1 MRRKRKCLCCGKEF
15 TASSGIQKYCSVDC
29 AKAAKQAR
37 KRKRANLLGA
47 VEQVADLS
55 QVEYLTISKAATLM
69 GCSRQYVYKL
79 VRQGRLRASRLSNR
93 MSYIR
98 RADIE
103 ALLAVS
109 PYTRVIPY
117 QRPKPADACC
127 KSKRQA
133 EGDQA
138 EEKETKRRETDG
150 KGTDGGGTI
159 EPLEFYSAED
169 VMRLYKINRTWLYT
183 CAKRYGIRTCRIAGH
198 TYYDKRD
205 IDEYFG
211 TALDYSDI
219 DEWLTAEE
227 VRKRCH
233 VTKSSFRTSVYRHK
247 IPTKLEYGITY
258 YSKRHVDNLYKPDL
272 LADKNYCTTEE
283 ACNILGV
290 TSANLHHIV
299 RRHGIITERVGVRNL
314 LLRSDVVRASEER
327 REQGLCKPNAES
339 IPARA
344 GTPKMSTKT
353 K

>member
-1 MRRKRKCLCCGKEF
+1 M
-15 TASSGIQKYCSVDC
+15 ASSGIQKYCSVDC
-29 AKAAKQAR
+29 AEAAKQVR
-37 KRKRANLLGA
+37 KRKRAHLLME

-79 VRQGRLRASRLSNR
+79 VGQGRLRASRLSNR

-109 PYTRVIPY
+109 PYTRVILC
-117 QRPKPADACC
+117 QRPKPAAA
-127 KSKRQA
+127 KRQA
-133 EGDQA
+133 EENRA
-138 EEKETKRRETDG
+138 KRKEKEERETN
-150 KGTDGGGTI
+150 

-183 CAKRYGIRTCRIAGH
+183 CAKRHGIRTCRIAGH

-205 IDEYFG
+205 IDEFFG
-211 TALDYSDI
+211 TAVDCSSI

-227 VRKRCH
+227 VRQRCH

-272 LADKNYCTTEE
+272 LADKNYCTTAE

-339 IPARA
+339 IPER
-344 GTPKMSTKT
+344 GKTPKMSTKM

>member
-1 MRRKRKCLCCGKEF
+1 MRRRRKCLYCGKEF

-29 AKAAKQAR
+29 AEAAKQAR
-37 KRKRANLLGA
+37 KRKRAHLLRE
-47 VEQVADLS
+47 VEQVVDLS
-55 QVEYLTISKAATLM
+55 QVEYLTISKAATVM

-79 VRQGRLRASRLSNR
+79 VGQGRLRASRLSNR

-109 PYTRVIPY
+109 PYTRVIPC
-117 QRPKPADACC
+117 QRPKPADACRRV
-127 KSKRQA
+127 KRQA
-133 EGDQA
+133 EGNRVKRN
-138 EEKETKRRETDG
+138 EKEER
-150 KGTDGGGTI
+150 GTN
-159 EPLEFYSAED
+159 ESLEFYSAED

-183 CAKRYGIRTCRIAGH
+183 CAKRNGIRTCRIAGR

-211 TALDYSDI
+211 TAVDYSDI
-219 DEWLTAEE
+219 DEWFTAEE
-227 VRKRCH
+227 VRQRCH
-233 VTKSSFRTSVYRHK
+233 VTESSFRTSVYRHK

-258 YSKRHVDNLYKPDL
+258 YSKQHVDNLYKPDL